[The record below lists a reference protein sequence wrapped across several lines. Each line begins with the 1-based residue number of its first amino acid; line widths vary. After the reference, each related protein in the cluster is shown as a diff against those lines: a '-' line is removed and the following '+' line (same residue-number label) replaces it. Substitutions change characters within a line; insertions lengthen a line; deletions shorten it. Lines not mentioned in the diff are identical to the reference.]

1 MRVSLKSEGVDMR
14 ITKFLE
20 IGVAV
25 VVGTLFMNS
34 IALFAEKGNS
44 QNPIMRQPVR
54 LSYSSSW
61 VPAGEKSSPKICLSV
76 WPDGHYRILRADDK
90 GQSQLRQGIVP
101 ARQLKQLRW
110 LLEAPD
116 FQALSGSHGGL
127 LREGADSFVAEIP
140 RGGAVQHMAWMVPD
154 GKSKFPKSIAD
165 IVGWVQDFRPENGEV
180 LLQTDFP
187 DVCPHVGGLQP
198 VVANNSNG
206 TVHDSCTS
214 PGN

>member
-1 MRVSLKSEGVDMR
+1 MRMPARQTCFAVFFKSTSSYSSAIIINCSYYRIGTCNVLQMRFLLKSEGVDMR
-14 ITKFLE
+14 IAKFLE
-20 IGVAV
+20 IGALV

-44 QNPIMRQPVR
+44 QNSIMLQPVR

-61 VPAGEKSSPKICLSV
+61 VPAGEKSSPKIRLSV
-76 WPDGHYRILRADDK
+76 WPDGHYRILRADYK

-127 LREGADSFVAEIP
+127 LRGGSESFVAEIP
-140 RGGAVQHMAWMVPD
+140 RGGAVQHMAR
-154 GKSKFPKSIAD
+154 SEEHTS
-165 IVGWVQDFRPENGEV
+165 E
-180 LLQTDFP
+180 LQ
-187 DVCPHVGGLQP
+187 
-198 VVANNSNG
+198 
-206 TVHDSCTS
+206 
-214 PGN
+214 